1 MTDLSETKQQRIR
14 ETIDHHRSFK
24 FCGPSDDL
32 DEITAVTL
40 GYRHLVVQ
48 LQRLASPI
56 LPEPAASLLNSLE
69 VEVDNLYSA
78 FEARAE
84 IEAIILDIEEALA
97 LRTSSGAPLP
107 LAASPSR
114 QLPVAVCSI
123 VGEALGSSI
132 YHHKTLERLFYEA
145 GAQGEVPDGN
155 CVVKCQTWLKRMHTE
170 VEDPVLLLGKVIE
183 EFMEVDIGRY
193 HDQKH
198 SRTKI
203 EDVFSRH
210 GLSYHKGGFIL
221 GSERTFSTKSLKKLL
236 QERDLSA
243 VNQEFTRCLDNVET
257 DPPAAIT
264 AACSILESLC
274 KVYIEDN
281 SLAVPTNQS
290 IGPLWKVTSK
300 DLGFDPS
307 AVEDDDV
314 KKILSGL
321 TSVVDGIGSLRTHT
335 GSAHGRGRKSY
346 RAQTRHAR
354 LAIHASHTLVG
365 FVIETWEQRRR
376 AGT

>member
-1 MTDLSETKQQRIR
+1 MRLQRIR
-14 ETIDHHRSFK
+14 EAIDHHHCFK

-69 VEVDNLYSA
+69 VEVNDLYSA
-78 FEARAE
+78 FDAHSE
-84 IEAIILDIEEALA
+84 IEALIPDIEEALA
-97 LRTSSGAPLP
+97 SRAPSRDPSP
-107 LAASPSR
+107 LAAAPSR
-114 QLPVAVCSI
+114 ELPAPICSI
-123 VGEALGSSI
+123 VGEALGSSV

-170 VEDPVLLLGKVIE
+170 VEDPISVLGKLVQ
-183 EFMEVDIGRY
+183 EFIEVDIGRY
-193 HDQKH
+193 YDQQLG
-198 SRTKI
+198 RTKI
-203 EDVFSRH
+203 EDVLSKH
-210 GLSYHKGGFIL
+210 GLSYHGGGVIL
-221 GSERTFSTKSLKKLL
+221 GAEQAFSTKSLKQLL
-236 QERDLSA
+236 QEKDLAA

-281 SLAVPTNQS
+281 SLAVPGNQS
-290 IGPLWKVTSK
+290 IASLWKVVSK
-300 DLGFDPS
+300 NLGFNPS
-307 AVEDDDV
+307 EVEDDDV

-321 TSVVDGIGSLRTHT
+321 TSVVGGIGSLRTHT
-335 GSAHGRGRKSY
+335 GSAHGRGRQPY
-346 RAQTRHAR
+346 RVQTRHAR

-365 FVIETWEQRRR
+365 FIIETWECRRS
-376 AGT
+376 